1 MCALSIARS
10 REYVTV
16 KKDLSGLFRKE
27 NTMFQAFKL
36 AYRNVGRNKTRS
48 LLSSLAVGIGM
59 ALLLLMASVLEGEMK
74 GALDNT
80 IRLQSGHL
88 QIRPASYEENKI
100 SLKWE
105 DLIANPDQ
113 LVQQVK
119 SLSQVTVATPR
130 LVASSIL
137 TVSDE
142 SKGVQILGIE
152 PDSAANQ
159 PFREGMLSGEF
170 IKADD
175 REGILVGNVLADK
188 LHIHV
193 NDKVNLL
200 VTTSNGDVNEQLFTV
215 RGIFTTRTPAYD
227 ESTIFM
233 PLAKAQA
240 ITATENHASTI
251 FVTLQDINQTD
262 AVAKALQGN
271 NYKILTWREQNAFIT
286 QFEDFANAFFIILYL
301 IVLGITATVVTNTLV
316 MAVFERTREIG
327 ILSAIGMKGRGIM
340 AQFLAEAALLATGG
354 VIGGLIIGGAAVAYF
369 TVYGIYIGDYGLTG
383 VLFEDHIYAHLT
395 LQNTIT
401 LAILTYIITL
411 IASLYPA
418 RLAARLEPVEALHG
432 LGD

>member
-1 MCALSIARS
+1 
-10 REYVTV
+10 
-16 KKDLSGLFRKE
+16 
-27 NTMFQAFKL
+27 MFQAFKL

-48 LLSSLAVGIGM
+48 LLSALAVGVGM

-74 GALDNT
+74 GALQNT

-88 QIRPASYEENKI
+88 QVRPASYEENKI

-105 DLIANPDQ
+105 DLIENPDQ
-113 LVQQVK
+113 VAAQVK
-119 SLSQVTVATPR
+119 SLPQVTVSTPR

-137 TVSDE
+137 TVRDE
-142 SKGVQILGIE
+142 SKGVQILGIDPE
-152 PDSAANQ
+152 SAANQ

-175 REGILVGNVLADK
+175 REGILIGNILADK
-188 LHIHV
+188 MGLKV

-215 RGIFTTRTPAYD
+215 RGIFTTRTPGYD

-251 FVTLQDINQTD
+251 FVTLQDLNQAD
-262 AVAKALQGN
+262 AVALALKGN
-271 NYKILTWREQNAFIT
+271 NYKILTWRDQNAFIT
-286 QFEDFANAFFIILYL
+286 QFEDYAGAFFIILYL

-369 TVYGIYIGDYGLTG
+369 TIYGIYIGDYGLTG

-395 LQNTIT
+395 LQNTVNLT
-401 LAILTYIITL
+401 VLTYIITL
-411 IASLYPA
+411 VASLYPA

>member
-1 MCALSIARS
+1 M
-10 REYVTV
+10 T
-16 KKDLSGLFRKE
+16 
-27 NTMFQAFKL
+27 QAFKL
-36 AYRNVGRNKTRS
+36 AFRNLGRNKSRS
-48 LLSSLAVGIGM
+48 LLSALAVGVGM
-59 ALLLLMASVLEGEMK
+59 ALLLLMVSVLEGEMT
-74 GALDNT
+74 GALQNT

-88 QIRPASYEENKI
+88 QIRPEAYEEGKI

-105 DLIANPDQ
+105 DMIADPNQ
-113 LVQQVK
+113 VAQQIK
-119 SLSQVTVATPR
+119 SLPQVIVATPR

-137 TVSDE
+137 TLSDE
-142 SKGVQILGIE
+142 SKGVQILGID

-159 PFREGMLSGEF
+159 PFRDGMIAGEF

-175 REGILVGNVLADK
+175 REGILIGNTLADK
-188 LHIHV
+188 LKLKL

-200 VTTSNGDVNEQLFTV
+200 VTTSNGDVNEQLFTI
-215 RGIFTTRTPAYD
+215 RGIFTTRTPGYD
-227 ESTIFM
+227 ENTIFM

-251 FVTLQDINQTD
+251 FVLLQKSEDAE
-262 AVAKALQGN
+262 AVAQALQSN
-271 NYKILTWREQNAFIT
+271 KYKILTWREQNVFIT
-286 QFEDFANAFFIILYL
+286 QFEDYANAFFIVLYL

-327 ILSAIGMKGRGIM
+327 ILAAIGMKGRGIM

-369 TVYGIYIGDYGLTG
+369 TVYGIYIGDYGMTG

-395 LQNTIT
+395 LGNTINLT
-401 LAILTYIITL
+401 IVTYIITL

-418 RLAARLEPVEALHG
+418 SLAARMEPVEALHG
-432 LGD
+432 LGE

>member
-1 MCALSIARS
+1 MPASWLTPKL
-10 REYVTV
+10 E
-16 KKDLSGLFRKE
+16 KKT
-27 NTMFQAFKL
+27 TMFQAFKL

-48 LLSSLAVGIGM
+48 LLSALAVGVGM
-59 ALLLLMASVLEGEMK
+59 ALLLLMVSVLEGEMS
-74 GALDNT
+74 GALQNT
-80 IRLQSGHL
+80 IRLQSGHI
-88 QIRPASYEENKI
+88 QIRPTSYEEAKI

-105 DLIANPDQ
+105 DLIENPDQ
-113 LVQQVK
+113 LAEK
-119 SLSQVTVATPR
+119 IKNELPQVTVATPR

-137 TVSDE
+137 TVGDE
-142 SKGVQILGIE
+142 SKGVQILGIV

-175 REGILVGNVLADK
+175 REGILIGNVLADK
-188 LHIHV
+188 LGLKV

-215 RGIFTTRTPAYD
+215 RGIFTTRTPSYD
-227 ESTIFM
+227 ENTIFM
-233 PLAKAQA
+233 SLAKAQA

-251 FVTLQDINQTD
+251 FVTLQELNQAD
-262 AVAKALQGN
+262 AVAQALQGN
-271 NYKILTWREQNAFIT
+271 NYKILTWRDQNQFIVG
-286 QFEDFANAFFIILYL
+286 FEDYANWIFIFFYA

-340 AQFLAEAALLATGG
+340 AQFLAEATLLATGG
-354 VIGGLIIGGAAVAYF
+354 VIGGLIIGGALVAYF

-395 LQNTIT
+395 LANTIV
-401 LAILTYIITL
+401 LAIVTYFITL
-411 IASLYPA
+411 LASLYPA
-418 RLAARLEPVEALHG
+418 WLAARLEPVEALHG

>member
-1 MCALSIARS
+1 M
-10 REYVTV
+10 T
-16 KKDLSGLFRKE
+16 
-27 NTMFQAFKL
+27 QAFKL
-36 AYRNVGRNKTRS
+36 AFRNLGRNKSRS
-48 LLSSLAVGIGM
+48 LLSALAVSIGM
-59 ALLLLMASVLEGEMK
+59 ALLLLMVSVLEGEMT
-74 GALDNT
+74 GALQNT

-105 DLIANPDQ
+105 DLIADPDQ
-113 LVQQVK
+113 VVEKIK
-119 SLSQVTVATPR
+119 SVPQVTVATPR
-130 LVASSIL
+130 LNASAIL

-159 PFREGMLSGEF
+159 PFRDGMLAGEF

-175 REGILVGNVLADK
+175 REGILIGNTLADK
-188 LHIHV
+188 LNLKV

-215 RGIFTTRTPAYD
+215 RGIFTTRTPGYD
-227 ESTIFM
+227 ESTVFM

-251 FVTLQDINQTD
+251 FVLLQNSDQAD
-262 AVAKALQGN
+262 AVAKALQSN
-271 NYKILTWREQNAFIT
+271 NYKILTWRDQNQFVV
-286 QFEDFANAFFIILYL
+286 QFEDFANAFFIIIYL

-327 ILSAIGMKGRGIM
+327 ILAAIGMKGSGIM

-369 TVYGIYIGDYGLTG
+369 TVYGIYIGDYGITG

-395 LQNTIT
+395 LTNTVN
-401 LAILTYIITL
+401 LAIVTYIITL

-418 RLAARLEPVEALHG
+418 RLAARMEPVEALHG

>member
-1 MCALSIARS
+1 
-10 REYVTV
+10 
-16 KKDLSGLFRKE
+16 
-27 NTMFQAFKL
+27 MFQAFKL

-48 LLSSLAVGIGM
+48 LLSALAVGVGM
-59 ALLLLMASVLEGEMK
+59 ALLLLMASVLEGEMQ
-74 GALDNT
+74 GALQNT

-88 QIRPASYEENKI
+88 QVRPASYEENKI

-105 DLIANPDQ
+105 DLIENPDQ
-113 LVQQVK
+113 VAAQVK
-119 SLSQVTVATPR
+119 SLPQVTVATPR

-137 TVSDE
+137 TVGDE
-142 SKGVQILGIE
+142 SKGVQILGIDPE
-152 PDSAANQ
+152 SAANQ

-175 REGILVGNVLADK
+175 REGILIGNVLADK
-188 LHIHV
+188 LGLKV

-215 RGIFTTRTPAYD
+215 RGIFTTRTPGYD
-227 ESTIFM
+227 ENTIFM

-251 FVTLQDINQTD
+251 FVTLQDLNQAD
-262 AVAKALQGN
+262 AVAQALKGS
-271 NYKILTWREQNAFIT
+271 NYKILTWRDQNVFIT
-286 QFEDFANAFFIILYL
+286 QFEDYANAFFIILYL

-327 ILSAIGMKGRGIM
+327 ILSAIGMKGRSIM

-395 LQNTIT
+395 LQNTVT
-401 LAILTYIITL
+401 LAVLTYIITL
-411 IASLYPA
+411 VASLYPA

>member
-1 MCALSIARS
+1 MIQ
-10 REYVTV
+10 V
-16 KKDLSGLFRKE
+16 
-27 NTMFQAFKL
+27 FKL

-48 LLSSLAVGIGM
+48 LLSSLAVGVGM
-59 ALLLLMASVLEGEMK
+59 ALLLLMVSVLEGEMT
-74 GALDNT
+74 GALQNT

-88 QIRPASYEENKI
+88 QIRPASYEEGKI

-105 DLIANPDQ
+105 DMITDPDQ
-113 LVQQVK
+113 VAEQIK

-130 LVASSIL
+130 LIASSIL
-137 TVSDE
+137 TISDE
-142 SKGVQILGIE
+142 SKGVQILGID
-152 PDSAANQ
+152 PDSTANQ
-159 PFREGMLSGEF
+159 PFRDGMIAGEF
-170 IKADD
+170 IQADD
-175 REGILVGNVLADK
+175 REGILIGNILAEKLSLSVG
-188 LHIHV
+188 
-193 NDKVNLL
+193 DKVNLL

-215 RGIFTTRTPAYD
+215 RGIFTTRTPGYD

-251 FVTLQDINQTD
+251 FVLLQNSEQ
-262 AVAKALQGN
+262 AELVAQAIQSD
-271 NYKILTWREQNAFIT
+271 NYKILTWREQNVFIT
-286 QFEDFANAFFIILYL
+286 QFEDYANAFFVVLYL

-369 TVYGIYIGDYGLTG
+369 TVYGIYIGDYGVTG
-383 VLFEDHIYAHLT
+383 VLFEDRIYAHLT
-395 LQNTIT
+395 LQNTIN
-401 LAILTYIITL
+401 LAIATYVITL

-418 RLAARLEPVEALHG
+418 RLAARMEPVEALHG
-432 LGD
+432 LGA

>member
-1 MCALSIARS
+1 M
-10 REYVTV
+10 T
-16 KKDLSGLFRKE
+16 
-27 NTMFQAFKL
+27 QAFKL
-36 AYRNVGRNKTRS
+36 AFRNLGRNKSRS
-48 LLSSLAVGIGM
+48 LLSALAVGVGM
-59 ALLLLMASVLEGEMK
+59 ALLLLMVSVLEGEMT
-74 GALDNT
+74 GALQNT

-88 QIRPASYEENKI
+88 QIRPESFEEGKI

-105 DLIANPDQ
+105 DLISDPDQ
-113 LVQQVK
+113 VAQQIK
-119 SLSQVTVATPR
+119 LLPQVTVATPR

-137 TVSDE
+137 TLSDE
-142 SKGVQILGIE
+142 SKGVQILGID
-152 PDSAANQ
+152 PDSTANQ
-159 PFREGMLSGEF
+159 PFRDGMLAGEF

-175 REGILVGNVLADK
+175 REGILIGNTLAEK
-188 LHIHV
+188 LHLDV

-200 VTTSNGDVNEQLFTV
+200 VTTSNGDVNEQLFTI
-215 RGIFTTRTPAYD
+215 RGIFTTRTPGYD

-240 ITATENHASTI
+240 ITGTENHASTI
-251 FVTLQDINQTD
+251 FVLLKNSEDAE
-262 AVAKALQGN
+262 AVAQALQSN
-271 NYKILTWREQNAFIT
+271 NYKILTWREQNVFIT
-286 QFEDFANAFFIILYL
+286 QFEDYANAFFIVLYL

-327 ILSAIGMKGRGIM
+327 ILSAIGMKGSGIM

-395 LQNTIT
+395 LQNTIN
-401 LAILTYIITL
+401 LAIVTYVITL

-418 RLAARLEPVEALHG
+418 TLAARMEPVEALHG

>member
-1 MCALSIARS
+1 
-10 REYVTV
+10 
-16 KKDLSGLFRKE
+16 
-27 NTMFQAFKL
+27 MFQAFKL

-48 LLSSLAVGIGM
+48 LLSALAVGIGM
-59 ALLLLMASVLEGEMK
+59 ALLLLMASVLEGEMQ
-74 GALDNT
+74 GALQNT

-88 QIRPASYEENKI
+88 QVRPASYEEGKI

-105 DLIANPDQ
+105 DLIENPDQ
-113 LVQQVK
+113 VAAQIK
-119 SLSQVTVATPR
+119 SLPQVTVATPR
-130 LVASSIL
+130 LIASTIL
-137 TVSDE
+137 TVGDE
-142 SKGVQILGIE
+142 SKGVQILGID

-159 PFREGMLSGEF
+159 PFREGMISGEF
-170 IKADD
+170 IQTDD

-188 LHIHV
+188 LGLKV

-200 VTTSNGDVNEQLFTV
+200 VTTSNGDVNEQLFTI
-215 RGIFTTRTPAYD
+215 RGIFTTRTPSYD
-227 ESTIFM
+227 ENTIFM

-251 FVTLQDINQTD
+251 FVNLQDLNQAD
-262 AVAKALQGN
+262 AVAQALQGN
-271 NYKILTWREQNAFIT
+271 DYQILTWRDQNAFIT
-286 QFEDFANAFFIILYL
+286 QFEDYANAFFIILYL

-369 TVYGIYIGDYGLTG
+369 TIYGIYIGDYGISG

-395 LQNTIT
+395 LQNTINLT
-401 LAILTYIITL
+401 ILTYIITL

-418 RLAARLEPVEALHG
+418 RLAARMEPVEALHG

>member
-1 MCALSIARS
+1 
-10 REYVTV
+10 
-16 KKDLSGLFRKE
+16 
-27 NTMFQAFKL
+27 MFQAFKL

-48 LLSSLAVGIGM
+48 LLSALAVGVGM

-74 GALDNT
+74 GALQNT

-88 QIRPASYEENKI
+88 QVRAASYEEAKI

-105 DLIANPDQ
+105 DLIENPDQ
-113 LVQQVK
+113 VAAQVK
-119 SLSQVTVATPR
+119 SLPQVTVATPR

-137 TVSDE
+137 TVRDE

-175 REGILVGNVLADK
+175 REGILIGNILADK
-188 LHIHV
+188 MGLKV

-215 RGIFTTRTPAYD
+215 RGIFTTRTPGYD

-251 FVTLQDINQTD
+251 FVTLQDLNQAD
-262 AVAKALQGN
+262 AVAQALKGS
-271 NYKILTWREQNAFIT
+271 NYKILTWRDQNAFIT
-286 QFEDFANAFFIILYL
+286 QFEDYAGAFFIVLYL

-327 ILSAIGMKGRGIM
+327 ILSAIGMKGSDIM

-369 TVYGIYIGDYGLTG
+369 TIYGIYIGDYGLTG

-395 LQNTIT
+395 LQNTVNLT
-401 LAILTYIITL
+401 VLTYIITL

>member
-1 MCALSIARS
+1 
-10 REYVTV
+10 
-16 KKDLSGLFRKE
+16 
-27 NTMFQAFKL
+27 MFQAFKL

-48 LLSSLAVGIGM
+48 LLSALAVGIGM
-59 ALLLLMASVLEGEMK
+59 ALLLLMAAVLEGEMK
-74 GALDNT
+74 GALQNT

-88 QIRPASYEENKI
+88 QVRPASYEEGKI

-105 DLIANPDQ
+105 DLIENPE
-113 LVQQVK
+113 QVAEQIK

-130 LVASSIL
+130 LIASTIL
-137 TVSDE
+137 TVGDE
-142 SKGVQILGIE
+142 SKGVQILGVD

-170 IKADD
+170 IQSDD
-175 REGILVGNVLADK
+175 REGILVGNILADK
-188 LHIHV
+188 LGLKV

-200 VTTSNGDVNEQLFTV
+200 VTTSNGDVNEQLFTI
-215 RGIFTTRTPAYD
+215 RGIFTTRTPSYD
-227 ESTIFM
+227 ENTIFM

-251 FVTLQDINQTD
+251 FVNLQDLNQAD
-262 AVAKALQGN
+262 AVAQALQGN
-271 NYKILTWREQNAFIT
+271 NYQILTWRDQNAFIT

-340 AQFLAEAALLATGG
+340 GQFLAEAALLATGG
-354 VIGGLIIGGAAVAYF
+354 VIGGLIIGGLAVAYF
-369 TVYGIYIGDYGLTG
+369 TVYGIYIGDYGISG
-383 VLFEDHIYAHLT
+383 VLFEDHIYAQLT
-395 LQNTIT
+395 LQNTINLT
-401 LAILTYIITL
+401 ILTYIITL

-418 RLAARLEPVEALHG
+418 RLAARMEPVEALHG

>member
-1 MCALSIARS
+1 
-10 REYVTV
+10 
-16 KKDLSGLFRKE
+16 
-27 NTMFQAFKL
+27 MFQAFKL

-48 LLSSLAVGIGM
+48 LLSALAVGVGM
-59 ALLLLMASVLEGEMK
+59 ALLLLMVSVLEGEMQ
-74 GALDNT
+74 GALQNT

-88 QIRPASYEENKI
+88 QVRPASYEENKL

-105 DLIANPDQ
+105 DLIENPDQ
-113 LVQQVK
+113 VAAQVK
-119 SLSQVTVATPR
+119 SISQVTVATPR

-137 TVSDE
+137 TVGDE
-142 SKGVQILGIE
+142 SKGVQILGID
-152 PDSAANQ
+152 PDSPANQ

-175 REGILVGNVLADK
+175 REGILIGNVLGDK
-188 LHIHV
+188 LGLKV

-215 RGIFTTRTPAYD
+215 RGIFTTRTPSYD
-227 ESTIFM
+227 ENTIFM
-233 PLAKAQA
+233 PLVKAQA

-251 FVTLQDINQTD
+251 FVMLQDLNQAD
-262 AVAKALQGN
+262 AVAQALKGS
-271 NYKILTWREQNAFIT
+271 NYKILTWRDQNVFIT
-286 QFEDFANAFFIILYL
+286 QFEDYANAFFVILYL

-369 TVYGIYIGDYGLTG
+369 TIYGIYIGDYGISG

-395 LQNTIT
+395 LQNTLN